1 MRKLDHRV
9 KLAKVVLMHVW
20 SYNGCILI
28 RYGADYALETSH
40 TVRLDHES
48 HPNPANLASPA
59 FARYPRSSDEMRT
72 LLKRLW
78 FEGKIAGW
86 SSGMLHVCKW
96 FEVHTFF
103 LDNHII
109 SCYAYS
115 TIKCPFCAMVDS
127 GISNRREMALL
138 MLGVSLALYIRAR
151 SATTIRRKKIIS

>member
-103 LDNHII
+103 WIII
-109 SCYAYS
+109 S
-115 TIKCPFCAMVDS
+115 FHAMPTLQLNALFVPWS
-127 GISNRREMALL
+127 IPESPIGGKWPCSCWGYLWPCTSALALL
-138 MLGVSLALYIRAR
+138 QQ
-151 SATTIRRKKIIS
+151 